1 MIQFKTDENLHS
13 DAAELSR
20 RNGHDALAVY
30 DQGLRGYDDSDIAD
44 VCRRESRVLVTLD
57 LDFSDVRVYPPAD
70 HPGIIVLRLHDQGRP
85 AVNRVLQ
92 RIVPLFTTE
101 PLAGHLWI
109 VDEVRVRIRDAGS
122 AGAP

>member
-13 DAAELSR
+13 DAAELLR

-30 DQGLRGYDDSDIAD
+30 DQGLRGRDDSDIGD

-92 RIVPLFTTE
+92 RILPLFATE

-109 VDEVRVRIRDAGS
+109 VDEARVRIRDSGS
-122 AGAP
+122 GGVP